1 MNKIKKFI
9 ENHTQ
14 KLIIVF
20 TAVLFCF
27 SLASLI
33 INLDVNTMSNDEC
46 WWISEK
52 VNNSADSV
60 AIRFERVKINGVT
73 WNAGI
78 RDGDYLL
85 AINGVPLKDTKQ
97 AQSILNKIKAGEYAH
112 YKVKKSNGKII
123 NTDVYIKK
131 LVNFFVLTLDLLGF
145 IWLIIG
151 FIVVSAKPDGYIQ
164 RRFYA
169 ISTTLVMFGTFIFLN
184 LKPVQSNIPLQLFF
198 DLFSTFGAI
207 FTPFL
212 VIHFFFIFPREL
224 RTIRRRGVK
233 KALYIIPLILFASLF
248 LYRIFFVW
256 GKPNPAFHYKWY
268 FDVIVPYFFT
278 GFYVGLV
285 ALIINYFKLKSKDER
300 KPIFIILIAY
310 ILGIASVTFS
320 GFVAPAIADTFYNS
334 PEYYMPIL
342 FIIVLP
348 IGFAYSIFKYQLMDV
363 SVVIKNTIIYGAAT
377 LAIAVTYFVVI
388 YGIGLTISSAIGT
401 EYQGLILGVIF
412 IIFAVIFQSSKD
424 KFQDFITAKFYPE
437 QFAYQ
442 KVLVHFSSEI
452 SSMVGLDNILDYTK
466 QTLIDALMINHF
478 GIMLKDNNSYSYSLV
493 RSIGMGNVNVQITS
507 SNETQLIS
515 GKGDLA
521 NTQIIEREKFEEVFP
536 EDYEKFINGN
546 IYTIIPMVIKSK
558 VVGLMLFGLKHSGSQ
573 FGGKDLELLSSAAS
587 QTAVAI
593 ENARLYQAEAQKL
606 KMERDLDLARKIQQG
621 LLPACIPN
629 IKGLDICG
637 EMIPAMQVGGDY
649 YDLIPVSENK
659 MFVVVGDVSGKGLS
673 AALYMTKLQTMIQLA
688 CTVDKSPREILIDV
702 NKRMYTSLEKN
713 SFVTM
718 TLALFDMNKKT
729 VKFCRAGHMPILTT
743 ANGTV
748 NAYKTQ
754 GLGVG
759 LEYGA
764 VFESTL
770 MEEELILKSGQIYA
784 FFSDG
789 ITEAMN
795 EKMDLFGEENLSQI
809 LSNKTDQKSAD
820 IMNEIWNNINTF
832 RGKAEQND
840 DMTMVLVKIN

>member
-1 MNKIKKFI
+1 MKKIRKFI
-9 ENHTQ
+9 ENYRQ

-27 SLASLI
+27 SLASI
-33 INLDVNTMSNDEC
+33 IITVNVNVQSNDEC
-46 WWISEK
+46 WWVPQK
-52 VNNSADSV
+52 VKNATDSV
-60 AIRFERVKINGVT
+60 AIRFERVKIDGVT

-85 AINGVPLKDTKQ
+85 AINGVSLKGTQQ
-97 AQSILNKIKAGEYAH
+97 AQSILNKVDAGEYAD
-112 YKVKKSNGKII
+112 YKVKDKEGKVFE
-123 NTDVYIKK
+123 TKVYIKK
-131 LVNFFVLTLDLLGF
+131 LINFPQLTLSLLGF
-145 IWLIIG
+145 FWLIIG
-151 FIVVSAKPDGYIQ
+151 FVVVSAKPDGFVQ

-169 ISTTLVMFGTFIFLN
+169 ISTALVMYGTLVFFNSKT
-184 LKPVQSNIPLQLFF
+184 VQSSITLRLFF

-212 VIHFFFIFPREL
+212 VVHFFLIFPREL
-224 RTIRRRGVK
+224 KTIRRWGIK
-233 KALYIIPLILFASLF
+233 KALYIIPTVIFVSLF

-256 GKPNPAFHYKWY
+256 GEPNPSSHYKWY
-268 FDVIVPYFFT
+268 NDVVGIYFFS
-278 GFYVGLV
+278 GFYIGLV
-285 ALIINYFKLKSKDER
+285 ALIINYFKLKSKEDR
-300 KPIFIILIAY
+300 KPVFVILVAY
-310 ILGIASVTFS
+310 IFGIASVTFA
-320 GFVAPAIADTFYNS
+320 GFVAPAIADMMYNS

-377 LAIAVTYFVVI
+377 IAIAVTYFVII
-388 YGIGLTISSAIGT
+388 YGIGFTISSAIGT
-401 EYQGLILGVIF
+401 EYQGLIAGIVF

-442 KVLVHFSSEI
+442 RVLVHFSGEI

-466 QTLIDALMINHF
+466 QTLVEALMINHF
-478 GIMLKDNNSYSYSLV
+478 GIMLKDNNSNSFTLV
-493 RSIGMGNVNVQITS
+493 RSKGMGNVNLKISDESAAQFM
-507 SNETQLIS
+507 S
-515 GKGDLA
+515 GKNELE
-521 NTQIIEREKFEEVFP
+521 TIQIIEREKFENIFP
-536 EDYEKFINGN
+536 EHFDKFVEGQ

-558 VVGLMLFGLKHSGSQ
+558 VVGLLLFGLKHSGSQ

-593 ENARLYQAEAQKL
+593 ENARLYEAEAQKL

-629 IKGLDICG
+629 LKGLDICG

-659 MFVVVGDVSGKGLS
+659 MFVVVADVSGKGLS
-673 AALYMTKLQTMIQLA
+673 ASLYMTKLQTMIQLA
-688 CTVDKSPREILIDV
+688 CTIEKSPKEILIDI
-702 NKRMYTSLEKN
+702 NKRMYASLEKN

-718 TLALFDMNKKT
+718 TLALFDTEKNS

-743 ANGTV
+743 SNGTV

-759 LEYGA
+759 LEYGSI
-764 VFESTL
+764 FDSTL
-770 MEEELILKSGQIYA
+770 KEEELTLKPGQIYA

-809 LSNKTDQKSAD
+809 LKNRTNHKSAE
-820 IMNEIWNNINTF
+820 IMNEVWEKIHTF

-840 DMTMVLVKIN
+840 DMTMVLVKVN

>member
-1 MNKIKKFI
+1 MKKIRNFI
-9 ENHTQ
+9 ENYRQ

-27 SLASLI
+27 SLASI
-33 INLDVNTMSNDEC
+33 IITVNVNVQSNDEC
-46 WWISEK
+46 WWVSEK
-52 VNNSADSV
+52 VNNSTDSV
-60 AIRFERVKINGVT
+60 AIRFERVKIDGVT

-85 AINGVPLKDTKQ
+85 AINGVSLRGTEQ
-97 AQSILNKIKAGEYAH
+97 AQLTLNKVNGGEYAD
-112 YKVKKSNGKII
+112 YKVKKKDGGIFETK
-123 NTDVYIKK
+123 VYIKK
-131 LVNFFVLTLDLLGF
+131 LVNFFQLTLCLLGF

-151 FIVVSAKPDGYIQ
+151 FVVVSAKPDGFVQ

-169 ISTTLVMFGTFIFLN
+169 ISTTLVMYGTLVFFN
-184 LKPVQSNIPLQLFF
+184 SKTVQSSLALRVFF
-198 DLFSTFGAI
+198 DFFSTFGAI

-212 VIHFFFIFPREL
+212 VIHFFLIFPREL
-224 RTIRRRGVK
+224 KTITRRGVK
-233 KALYIIPLILFASLF
+233 KALYIIPIVLYVSLYI
-248 LYRIFFVW
+248 YRIFFVW
-256 GKPNPAFHYKWY
+256 GKPNPAYHYKWY
-268 FDVIVPYFFT
+268 NDVVGFYFFT
-278 GFYVGLV
+278 GFFIGLV
-285 ALIINYFKLKSKDER
+285 LLIINYFKLKSKEER
-300 KPIFIILIAY
+300 KPIFIILLAY
-310 ILGIASVTFS
+310 IFGIASVTFS
-320 GFVAPAIADTFYNS
+320 AFVAPAIADMIFNS
-334 PEYYMPIL
+334 PEYYMPIVFL
-342 FIIVLP
+342 IVLP

-363 SVVIKNTIIYGAAT
+363 SVVIKNTIMYGAAT
-377 LAIAVTYFVVI
+377 VAIAFTYFVII

-401 EYQGLILGVIF
+401 EYQGLILGIIF
-412 IIFAVIFQSSKD
+412 IVFAVIFQSSKD
-424 KFQDFITAKFYPE
+424 KFQDLITSKFYPE

-442 KVLVHFSSEI
+442 KVLVHFSGEI
-452 SSMVGLDNILDYTK
+452 SGMVGLDNILDYTK
-466 QTLIDALMINHF
+466 QTLVNALMINHF
-478 GIMLKDNNSYSYSLV
+478 GIMLKENDSEGFNLV
-493 RSIGMGNVNVQITS
+493 RSKGMGNVNLQITNGS
-507 SNETQLIS
+507 IAQLVK
-515 GKGDLA
+515 GKEDLA
-521 NTQIIEREKFEEVFP
+521 ITKIIEREEFEEFFP
-536 EDYEKFINGN
+536 EHFEKFTEGN
-546 IYTIIPMVIKSK
+546 IYTIIPMVIKAK

-606 KMERDLDLARKIQQG
+606 RMERDLDLARKIQQG

-629 IKGLDICG
+629 INGLDICG

-688 CTVDKSPREILIDV
+688 CTIDKSPREILIDI
-702 NKRMYTSLEKN
+702 NKRMYAAFDKN

-718 TLALFDMNKKT
+718 TLALFDINKNT
-729 VKFCRAGHMPILTT
+729 VRFCRAGHMPILTT

-764 VFESTL
+764 IFESTL
-770 MEEELILKSGQIYA
+770 KEEELILKPGQIYA

-795 EKMDLFGEENLSQI
+795 EKMDLFGEENLSLI
-809 LSNKTDQKSAD
+809 LSNKTNQKSAE
-820 IMNEIWNNINTF
+820 IMNEIWKNINTF

-840 DMTMVLVKIN
+840 DMTMVLVKVS